1 MCVVK
6 QELKEGKEKN
16 EVNVTRKPEKKI
28 CLAPLSI
35 VRLYIES
42 QIMQV

>member
-16 EVNVTRKPEKKI
+16 EVNVTRKPEKKYAWHL
-28 CLAPLSI
+28 CQ
-35 VRLYIES
+35 LYVYI
-42 QIMQV
+42 

>member
-16 EVNVTRKPEKKI
+16 EVNVTKKKI

-35 VRLYIES
+35 VRL
-42 QIMQV
+42 

>member
-6 QELKEGKEKN
+6 QELKEGKEKKMRSMLN
-16 EVNVTRKPEKKI
+16 QEKI

-35 VRLYIES
+35 VRL
-42 QIMQV
+42 

>member
-16 EVNVTRKPEKKI
+16 EVNVTKKKYAWHL
-28 CLAPLSI
+28 CQ
-35 VRLYIES
+35 LY
-42 QIMQV
+42 VYR